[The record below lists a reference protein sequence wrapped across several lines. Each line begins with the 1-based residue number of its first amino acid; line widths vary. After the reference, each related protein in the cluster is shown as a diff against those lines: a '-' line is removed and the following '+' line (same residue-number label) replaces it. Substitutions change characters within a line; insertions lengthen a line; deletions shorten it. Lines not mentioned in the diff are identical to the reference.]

1 MSKRMRTEVDEPT
14 PLFAVQSCKA
24 LHIRVDHREA
34 WMAQATSAT
43 ATLRCPIEVS
53 RRSGCR
59 SAAQAGFARGHATYR
74 DRPRLRCKNEAGF
87 EKIDAGVMPL
97 ESGPESFE
105 ASVLTGREEP
115 NTSPALGE
123 GGLAHLRKRD
133 KERMWR

>member
-1 MSKRMRTEVDEPT
+1 MDGSGDVCHGDSALPDRSLPEIWL
-14 PLFAVQSCKA
+14 PL
-24 LHIRVDHREA
+24 
-34 WMAQATSAT
+34 
-43 ATLRCPIEVS
+43 
-53 RRSGCR
+53 RRAG
-59 SAAQAGFARGHATYR
+59 GFARGHATYR